1 MMFQA
6 AGFGRRRHDGSN
18 MTGLRSLIGLA
29 LVATLVA
36 GCVPT
41 PANRPSP
48 TPPGPTAPA
57 TPTPVP
63 TPAGPTPIPSFIRP
77 TPTPLPT
84 FLAYTVRPG
93 DNLESI
99 ARAFRTDVLSLA
111 FWNRVA
117 HPSLDPDSPTYRP
130 NHVEAGW
137 TLVLVPDVKVDPED
151 FD

>member
-1 MMFQA
+1 MN
-6 AGFGRRRHDGSN
+6 GRARLAR
-18 MTGLRSLIGLA
+18 LA
-29 LVATLVA
+29 LVITLVTA
-36 GCVPT
+36 CVPT

-48 TPPGPTAPA
+48 TRPGPTPPA

-63 TPAGPTPIPSFIRP
+63 TPAGPTPTPSFIRP

-93 DNLESI
+93 DTLEGI
-99 ARAFRTDVLSLA
+99 ARTFRTDVLSLA
-111 FWNRVA
+111 FWNGEA
-117 HPSLDPDSPTYRP
+117 HSSLDPDSPSYRP

-137 TLVLVPDVKVDPED
+137 TLLLVPDVKVDPED